1 VAEMTSAPGAS
12 DIAAWQK
19 DIIKPGA
26 TVTQTNPAAVGA
38 NPQAIDLYNMPP
50 AQRQQIALALKNA
63 GYKVP
68 TTGAFS
74 TSLLTAFSSAT
85 LAAQTQAQLLGMP
98 FDSKFFEGY
107 LAQETAART
116 ATAGA
121 TGGPKKTV
129 QVRVSD
135 PTSAKALINTII
147 KDQLGRE
154 ATADEVKKYTAALQ
168 KAQKAAPVT
177 TTYTTKGGVTT
188 SQTTGGINEQ
198 QYLIDKV
205 SGTDESKAN
214 KVLSFYETFMNALGR
229 D

>member
-1 VAEMTSAPGAS
+1 MAEMTSAPGAGEV
-12 DIAAWQK
+12 AAWQRQ
-19 DIIKPGA
+19 IIKPGA
-26 TVTQTNPAAVGA
+26 TVSQTNPAAPGA
-38 NPQAIDLYNMPP
+38 SAQAIDLYNMPA
-50 AQRQQIALALKNA
+50 AQRKQIAIALKNA

-85 LAAQTQAQLLGMP
+85 MAAQTQAQLLGTT

-107 LAQETAART
+107 LAQETAARGA
-116 ATAGA
+116 ATAA
-121 TGGPKKTV
+121 GPKKTV
-129 QVRVSD
+129 QTRISD
-135 PTSAKALINTII
+135 TTSAKALINTII
-147 KDQLGRE
+147 KDQLGRD
-154 ATADEVKKYTAALQ
+154 ATAEEVSKYTAALQ

-198 QYLIDKV
+198 QYLIDKI

-214 KVLSFYETFMNALGR
+214 KVLGFYETFMNALGR